1 MIFCSSV
8 HFVISFRLSGTKTK
22 LLDVGAL
29 RRLSIAEEIVHGPTL
44 ILVDEPITDLEPKD
58 ISIIMSGTLRE
69 LVNQDRTV
77 VATMHQPSAEV
88 FELFDTLLLLS
99 YGRLIYRGPASKAM
113 EFFTS
118 SVHLQF
124 DLKEYANPAFFLADI
139 AGGRVADKSVCIVQ
153 ILL

>member
-1 MIFCSSV
+1 MNRV
-8 HFVISFRLSGTKTK
+8 PNRTP
-22 LLDVGAL
+22 D
-29 RRLSIAEEIVHGPTL
+29 HGPTL

-69 LVNQDRTV
+69 LVNQERTV

-113 EFFTS
+113 DFFMS

-124 DLKEYANPAFFLADI
+124 ELKEYSNPAFFLADI
-139 AGGRVADKSVCIVQ
+139 AGGRVLDKSVSDSYIIMTSV
-153 ILL
+153 

>member
-1 MIFCSSV
+1 M
-8 HFVISFRLSGTKTK
+8 
-22 LLDVGAL
+22 
-29 RRLSIAEEIVHGPTL
+29 SIAEEIVHGPTL

-139 AGGRVADKSVCIVQ
+139 AGGRVIDKSVNDIRNITMNIIFFREKACHHITLKTITKEVVCMS
-153 ILL
+153 